1 MKTQTS
7 DSVVLDRFGRV
18 DVAYYEAKAAKMRS
32 EAVARFTRNLSHS
45 IGQTVR
51 DLFTP
56 SRPTRSA

>member
-1 MKTQTS
+1 MNTQTN
-7 DSVVLDRFGRV
+7 DFVVLDRFGRV

-56 SRPTRSA
+56 SRPTRNA